1 MYTRRRKIFP
11 VLKASNFELFLVLLD
26 ENFGR
31 KVNQPGWR
39 IVAEE
44 RFAEALGFPPGD
56 HPASPRRDRHGTG
69 TAEDFQL
76 DGGAL
81 DAGDAQRDPP
91 VVDLVVAELLQQRV
105 ADLGQAEPLLALDH
119 QRHDVNSVKGHGA
132 HLQLLTV

>member
-1 MYTRRRKIFP
+1 MKN
-11 VLKASNFELFLVLLD
+11 KAD
-26 ENFGR
+26 G
-31 KVNQPGWR
+31 KVDQPGGR

-44 RFAEALGFPPGD
+44 RFAETLGFPPGN
-56 HPASPRRDRHGTG
+56 HPAPPRRDGHGTG

-105 ADLGQAEPLLALDH
+105 ADLGQAESLLALDH
-119 QRHDVNSVKGHGA
+119 QRHDVDSVKGHGA

>member
-1 MYTRRRKIFP
+1 M
-11 VLKASNFELFLVLLD
+11 LFGLLH
-26 ENFGR
+26 NFGR
-31 KVNQPGWR
+31 INQPGGR

-44 RFAEALGFPPGD
+44 GFAETLGFPSGN
-56 HPASPRRDRHGTG
+56 HAASPRRDRHGTG

-81 DAGDAQRDPP
+81 DAGDAQRDPS